1 MPMLAEHDVRLLT
14 LDLDETLW
22 PCRPVIR
29 AAEAALFAWLSEH
42 APRLAEGHTQE
53 TLREH
58 RLSLARARPE
68 IAHDLTEMRLES
80 LRQLLC
86 EHGHDEALARAAS
99 DHFRAHRNR
108 VEPFAEVAEVLGRLR
123 ERFVLVSV
131 TNGNAQVEHTP
142 LEGLFHLS
150 LTAAEVGAAKPHP
163 AMFEAALAFAG
174 VSAARCLHLGDDP
187 HLDVEAARA
196 AGIRAAWI
204 NRQGQAWP
212 EELAPPEWELTDLR
226 QFEHLLR

>member
-1 MPMLAEHDVRLLT
+1 MVTDFDVRLLT

-29 AAEAALFAWLSEH
+29 AAEAALFEWLAEH
-42 APRLAEGHTQE
+42 APRLVERHTQE

-58 RLSLARARPE
+58 RQQLVRARPE
-68 IAHDLTEMRLES
+68 LAHDVTELRLES
-80 LRQLLC
+80 LRQLLL
-86 EHGHDEALARAAS
+86 EHGHEEALARAAS
-99 DHFRAHRNR
+99 DLFRMHRNR
-108 VEPFAEVAEVLGRLR
+108 VEPFAEVAEVLRRLR

-142 LEGLFHLS
+142 LRGLFHLS
-150 LTAAEVGAAKPHP
+150 LTAGEVGAAKPDP

-174 VSAARCLHLGDDP
+174 VSVERCLHVGDDP

-196 AGIRAAWI
+196 LGIRAAWV
-204 NRQGQAWP
+204 NRQGRAWP
-212 EELAPPEWELTDLR
+212 DELPAPDLELADLR
-226 QFEHLLR
+226 QLEGLLA